1 MPETL
6 AEKMKQNR
14 NPTILIAQLFTEDYF
29 EAIGNAIGDMDD
41 ADRYERVYLND
52 IPVYGEGSNLVAQT
66 LYEAAQTPDKY
77 RVFFRTLIEPF
88 IAMKGVH
95 HYDARYNSRK

>member
-6 AEKMKQNR
+6 AEKLQQNR
-14 NPTILIAQLFTEDYF
+14 NPTILVAQLYTEDYF
-29 EAIGNAIGDMDD
+29 EAIGETLND

-52 IPVYGEGSNLVAQT
+52 IPVYGEGSNLIAQT

-77 RVFFRTLIEPF
+77 RVFFRILIEPF